1 MITGIGLDIV
11 EVERIKRL
19 DSKSAKLR
27 ERVLTP
33 NELGEYALL
42 SANRKT
48 EFLAGRFAAKEAFG
62 KAMGTGIGRMCA
74 FHDIE
79 IRKDPIGKPS
89 VFFRGSEDGLVSIT
103 HTKEYAA
110 AQVILQS
117 KMQAEGNDGN
127 NIQTNQSDCRS

>member
-11 EVERIKRL
+11 EMDRIRRL
-19 DSKSAKLR
+19 DGKSAKLR
-27 ERVLTP
+27 ERVLTD
-33 NELGEYALL
+33 NELAEYDLL
-42 SANRKT
+42 SANRRT

-62 KAMGTGIGRMCA
+62 KAKGTGIGEMCA

-79 IRKDPIGKPS
+79 IRKAANGKPS
-89 VFFRGSEDGLVSIT
+89 VFFRGEEDGLVSIT

-110 AQVILQS
+110 AQILLQT

-127 NIQTNQSDCRS
+127 NLQTDQSDC